1 MALASIQSSYLTFL
15 RLSFPVCKNG
25 DKGTLKIIMRLQNN
39 ALDALDI
46 DSMLDNNSL
55 PLLLDT
61 AGKEDQLPKS
71 LH

>member
-1 MALASIQSSYLTFL
+1 MVSGKGMRFKLRQKRLYILALASIQSSYLIFL

-46 DSMLDNNSL
+46 ESMLNNN
-55 PLLLDT
+55 
-61 AGKEDQLPKS
+61 
-71 LH
+71 

>member
-1 MALASIQSSYLTFL
+1 MQQEFLGRYLTFL

-46 DSMLDNNSL
+46 DSMLDNN
-55 PLLLDT
+55 
-61 AGKEDQLPKS
+61 
-71 LH
+71 